1 MFLTTDKS
9 AASKQL
15 LSSLQ
20 SPEFQTNSL
29 QVLKS
34 VVAATAGWWLSV
46 NVLESAMPFMAPWT
60 ALLTVHATAYR
71 SFSRGAQTTVAT
83 GLGVALSFLIGSFLG
98 VSLWTFALAL
108 VIGLAASYVVWI
120 RDEGVAIATTAIFI
134 LGTGFDS
141 EAPFLDDRLMEVGL
155 GVSIGILVN
164 VLMMPPLRGQQASL
178 YIDRL
183 DLRVG
188 EALISIA
195 EATAVSWPS
204 DQTEAWIDD
213 TRSID
218 EELSAAWQ
226 TVRFAR
232 ESERMNPRNWLN
244 QRFRGYQDVEHE
256 DILERLGEAIAH
268 LRHLARILGEA
279 TYVEDDWDD
288 EFRTRWAATVASA
301 GQFIKDPD
309 LEVEPISDRL
319 DKLADDFSSDG
330 LSVRNWT
337 IYGALITSIRQIT
350 VIADDV
356 ASAHRKRQEVI
367 R

>member
-1 MFLTTDKS
+1 
-9 AASKQL
+9 
-15 LSSLQ
+15 
-20 SPEFQTNSL
+20 
-29 QVLKS
+29 
-34 VVAATAGWWLSV
+34 
-46 NVLESAMPFMAPWT
+46 
-60 ALLTVHATAYR
+60 
-71 SFSRGAQTTVAT
+71 
-83 GLGVALSFLIGSFLG
+83 
-98 VSLWTFALAL
+98 
-108 VIGLAASYVVWI
+108 
-120 RDEGVAIATTAIFI
+120 
-134 LGTGFDS
+134 
-141 EAPFLDDRLMEVGL
+141 
-155 GVSIGILVN
+155 
-164 VLMMPPLRGQQASL
+164 
-178 YIDRL
+178 
-183 DLRVG
+183 
-188 EALISIA
+188 
-195 EATAVSWPS
+195 
-204 DQTEAWIDD
+204 
-213 TRSID
+213 
-218 EELSAAWQ
+218 
-226 TVRFAR
+226 
-232 ESERMNPRNWLN
+232 MNGCPRNWLN

-356 ASAHRKRQEVI
+356 APAHRKRQEVI